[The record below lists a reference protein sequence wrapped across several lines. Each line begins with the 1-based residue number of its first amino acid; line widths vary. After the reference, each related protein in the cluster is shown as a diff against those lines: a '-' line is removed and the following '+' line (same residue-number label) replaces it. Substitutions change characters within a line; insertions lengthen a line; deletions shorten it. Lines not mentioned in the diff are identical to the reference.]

1 MTTTYTTE
9 EDIINSSLAHTDPI
23 MTQSGVIVQD
33 GIFFYNTA
41 DLNAFINQMV
51 DKKFQEA
58 LDKLDVQDVLDTPST
73 LKTVPVNPTAEMT
86 GKLAQGLI
94 YSLNDCPRDSALGRL
109 QSFTRHAGR
118 IIPTHIEDKINARA
132 LTMKEDDF
140 FPEVFLAEII
150 YESMIYQYRCPK
162 AVNSIDAIRVGMAA
176 YEYCKKH
183 TTGTTNWAYAMTH
196 YYAKFFNAIDPT

>member
-1 MTTTYTTE
+1 MTTTYITE

-23 MTQSGVIVQD
+23 MIQSGVTVQD
-33 GIFFYNTA
+33 GIFFYNAA

-73 LKTVPVNPTAEMT
+73 LKTVPVNAPEGAAQ
-86 GKLAQGLI
+86 GLAAGLI
-94 YSLNDCPRDSALGRL
+94 YSLTGVQHNHGLNLSADA
-109 QSFTRHAGR
+109 RHEGYTVPLWVQDKLNEEASK
-118 IIPTHIEDKINARA
+118 IPECDAYSSEFI
-132 LTMKEDDF
+132 
-140 FPEVFLAEII
+140 AELV
-150 YESMIYQYRCPK
+150 YEAMVENYKCPK

-196 YYAKFFNAIDPT
+196 YYAKFFNAIDPS